1 MAVLRQWRVSITV
14 PREQTWNVAPALVN
28 STEATALLRDYYT
41 EVSHRYHQLHL
52 GRPSTP
58 LEIEEGL
65 AATPSG
71 DLAPPTGLFLLARY
85 DDDPAGCVGLRIRD
99 PHTVELTRVFVRP
112 TLRGMGGGARL
123 LVSAERTARDLGAE
137 RIVLDTRLDLVE
149 ARALYVRHGYV
160 EIPAYNDGMYAEVW
174 YGKRLTSSLK

>member
-1 MAVLRQWRVSITV
+1 MTSTA
-14 PREQTWNVAPALVN
+14 PRTQTWKVAPALV
-28 STEATALLRDYYT
+28 SSAEAAALLRDYYT

-58 LEIEEGL
+58 AEIEEGL

-85 DDDPAGCVGLRIRD
+85 GDEPAGCAGLRILD

-112 TLRGMGGGARL
+112 ALRGLGGGARL
-123 LVSAERTARDLGAE
+123 LVAAERTAHDLGAE

-149 ARALYVRHGYV
+149 ARALYLRHGYV
-160 EIPAYNDGMYAEVW
+160 EIPAYNDGTYAEIW
-174 YGKRLTSSLK
+174 YGKQLPCSRSRRRRRGFP